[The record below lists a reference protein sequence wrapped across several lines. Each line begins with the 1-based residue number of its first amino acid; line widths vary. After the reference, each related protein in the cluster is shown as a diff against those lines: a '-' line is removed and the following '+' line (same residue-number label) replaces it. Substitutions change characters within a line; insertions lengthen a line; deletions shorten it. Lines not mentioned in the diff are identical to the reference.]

1 MLSLRQFLVLLTVS
15 GSLLSALTVNAET
28 FEEALISVYNS
39 NPRLLAAR
47 AQLRETDENYIQAR
61 AQGRLNANISGN
73 LGYSTNRSSGFF
85 VPGLPEQSFS
95 REGTPYAAQFQVI
108 QPLYQGGRV
117 RALKNQARA
126 GILVARAQLRSTE
139 QELLLEGANAYL
151 NVLRDEEVARIRR
164 NSVSVLARQEL
175 AAQERFIVGV
185 GTRTD
190 IAQAQS
196 RLAAS
201 ESGVAGAEAELQSS
215 RATYVRHIGHMPV
228 DLGPVPKY
236 ALPSTVEAAISIA
249 RENNPTL
256 LAAIHNKDAA
266 KAAIGLAKSASK
278 PIISLNGTLG
288 GQRGQ
293 INGLSNADQAE
304 LTAQI
309 TIPLYSGGANKS
321 KLRQARH
328 ADERIGFEIKDTER
342 AIDASVRQ
350 TWAQIEAAQQ
360 AVKSSRLQVQ
370 AAEVAF
376 EGVELEQSVG
386 TRTTLDVLDAEQE
399 VLNAKLSLINAE
411 RNLDGATFQLLS
423 ILGVFDA
430 QGIHLPIDLHKP
442 EQNFEAIK
450 NDKLRRMTEKVVPKQ
465 VISKLKKLGE

>member
-1 MLSLRQFLVLLTVS
+1 MLSLSFKVLSLRQLLFLLAVS
-15 GSLLSALTVNAET
+15 SSLVSSQNGLAAT

-39 NPRLLAAR
+39 NPRLMAAR
-47 AQLRETDENYIQAR
+47 AQLREIDENYIQAR

-73 LGYSTNRSSGFF
+73 LGYATNRSSGAFI
-85 VPGLPEQSFS
+85 PGLPDQSFS
-95 REGTPYAAQFQVI
+95 REGTPSAAQFQVI

-117 RALKNQARA
+117 RALKSQARA
-126 GILVARAQLRSTE
+126 GIMAARQQLRGTE
-139 QELLLEGANAYL
+139 QELLLLGANAYL
-151 NVLRDEEVARIRR
+151 DVLRDEEIARIRR

-175 AAQERFIVGV
+175 AAQERFVVGV

-201 ESGVAGAEAELQSS
+201 ESGVAAAEAELQSS
-215 RATYVRHIGHMPV
+215 RANYIRFIGHMPV

-236 ALPSTVEAAISIA
+236 ELPPTVESAIALA
-249 RENNPTL
+249 RENNPNL

-266 KAAIGLAKSASK
+266 KAAIGVAKSASK

-293 INGLSNADQAE
+293 INGLSKADQAA
-304 LTAQI
+304 LMAQI
-309 TIPLYSGGANKS
+309 TIPLSSGGANKS

-328 ADERIGFEIKDTER
+328 ADERIGFEIRDAER
-342 AIDASVRQ
+342 SIDAAVRQ
-350 TWAQIEAAQQ
+350 IWAQIDAAQQ

-370 AAEVAF
+370 AAEIAF

-399 VLNAKLSLINAE
+399 VLNAKLSLIRAE

-430 QGIHLPIDLHKP
+430 EGIRLPVGLYDPI
-442 EQNFEAIK
+442 ENFEAIK
-450 NDKLRRMTEKVVPKQ
+450 DDKLRLLTRKVLPD
-465 VISKLKKLGE
+465 